1 MKKISSLIIKY
12 WYAYVIAIVAMI
24 ISVSLDMLSPFV
36 TKYIIDDVIIGGNIS
51 LLSKLLIMILLIGLG
66 RAIFQ
71 YIKEIIF
78 DMVSSKIATDLRK
91 QLFEHIQGLSLS
103 FFDKNNTGELMSRV
117 KDDIDNIWNAIGFV
131 GMLLIEVVIHTSLA
145 LFFMFRLNTKLTI
158 IPLIAMP
165 AVAALA
171 LIMERH
177 LGKIYEQISEENA
190 KLNTVAQEN
199 IAGSRT
205 VKAYARENFEIKKFL
220 SHNKRYYDLNIQ
232 QSKVFI
238 KYYPL
243 FQFVSKLVPLII
255 IVFGGREVINGSMT
269 LGALGAYVEYSM
281 NIVWPM
287 EMLGWLTNDF
297 SSAVASNKKINAIYK
312 QTSEITNGSDP
323 ILLDNIK
330 GNITFNNVSLHLGD
344 KEILHDISFDLKAG
358 KTLGVMGTTGSG
370 KTSMINVLQR
380 FYNITKGEI
389 KLDSININD
398 LSLSQLRNSISVVNQ
413 DVFLF
418 STTVSN
424 NIKLGDSNNIDEN
437 DVMTS
442 VDQAKAKDFIEA
454 MKDKYNTII
463 GERGV
468 GLSGGQKQRI
478 SIARTFAKKTP
489 VIVLDDSTSAL
500 DTETEFSIQESLN
513 DINATKIIIAHR
525 ISAVKNADEIIIL
538 NNGRITERGTHDSL
552 LEQKGY
558 YYQTYK
564 SQYANMNEEVD
575 SCQ

>member
-1 MKKISSLIIKY
+1 MKKISSLILKY
-12 WYAYVIAIVAMI
+12 WYAYVIAIIAMI

-36 TKYIIDDVIIGGNIS
+36 TKYIIDDVIIGGNIN
-51 LLSKLLIMILLIGLG
+51 LLTKLLIMVLLIGLG

-145 LFFMFRLNTKLTI
+145 LFFMFRLSTKLTI

-165 AVAALA
+165 TVAALA
-171 LIMERH
+171 IIMQRH

-205 VKAYARENFEIKKFL
+205 VKAYAKEDFEIKKFF
-220 SHNKRYYDLNIQ
+220 SRNKRYYNLNMQ

-243 FQFVSKLVPLII
+243 FQFVSKLVPLLII
-255 IVFGGREVINGSMT
+255 IFGGNEVIRGNIT
-269 LGALGAYVEYSM
+269 LGDLGAYVEYSM

-297 SSAVASNKKINAIYK
+297 SSAVASNKKINAIYE
-312 QTSEITNGSDP
+312 QTSEIANNNSP
-323 ILLDNIK
+323 LVLDNVNGHI
-330 GNITFNNVSLHLGD
+330 NFNNVSLQLGD
-344 KEILHDISFDLKAG
+344 KEILHDISFDLKPG
-358 KTLGVMGTTGSG
+358 KTLGIMGSTGSG
-370 KTSMINVLQR
+370 KTSIINVLQR

-389 KLDSININD
+389 TLDSININD
-398 LSLSQLRNSISVVNQ
+398 LSLNQLRNNISVVNQ

-418 STTVSN
+418 STTISN
-424 NIKLGDSNNIDEN
+424 NIKLGDANNIN
-437 DVMTS
+437 DDDIIKS
-442 VDQAKAKDFIEA
+442 VDQAKAKDFIES
-454 MKDKYNTII
+454 MNNKYKTII

-478 SIARTFAKKTP
+478 SIARTLSKKTP

-500 DTETEFSIQESLN
+500 DTETEFSIQESL
-513 DINATKIIIAHR
+513 DRIDATKIIIAHR

-538 NNGRITERGTHDSL
+538 NNGKITERGTHDSL

-558 YYQTYK
+558 YYQTYI
-564 SQYANMNEEVD
+564 SQYANMNEEVVL
-575 SCQ
+575 CR